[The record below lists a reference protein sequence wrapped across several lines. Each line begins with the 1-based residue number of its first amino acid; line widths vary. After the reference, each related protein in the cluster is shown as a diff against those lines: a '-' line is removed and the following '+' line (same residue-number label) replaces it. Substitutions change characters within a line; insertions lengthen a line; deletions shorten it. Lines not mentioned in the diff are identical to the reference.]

1 VKPNCGI
8 IYQEEKTLADNYERF
23 HVAAQTIENESSGE
37 RGLGVSVF
45 VDSLGKVTI
54 HLGKS
59 MTIRTDD
66 QGLQSLRHML
76 HDASVSLDHVVGHAI
91 HGIDAEVNS

>member
-1 VKPNCGI
+1 
-8 IYQEEKTLADNYERF
+8 LADNYERF

-37 RGLGVSVF
+37 QGLGVSIF
-45 VDSLGKVTI
+45 VDNLGKVTI
-54 HLGKS
+54 HLGQS

-76 HDASVSLDHVVGHAI
+76 HDASVSLDHVAYGLKTRCSTNAI